1 MALFYTI
8 RIHAIPLTDA
18 SGTRACTVT
27 ASAFAAAIETVNEI
41 FEPAAVRFAF
51 DPARDWHP
59 RRDTS
64 LNSLHNGGSN
74 WWVEANQVAAGNR
87 GQFTVFLRWGKDMD
101 APAGNWFAY
110 PPDIGQQQPPR
121 AKLPHS
127 NIDFIAITNQ
137 ASKFGSKAAFVLA
150 HEIGHYLGLFHTHPT
165 WGAPDSA
172 LVESLVKESGA
183 NGLNGDLLS
192 DTAPDPGTT
201 YYKQKVSTD
210 LCGGPASFKIGGITF
225 TPDRHNV
232 MSYYHSC
239 QPPVSITPQQVQV
252 VRATIQHP
260 SRRHLIE
267 ASAGIRYAGVFRAG
281 TDGHALWVGDDWNGF
296 QEKWKELSQKG
307 LRLIDLE
314 TYKIGNTRR
323 YTGVFR
329 AGNGGHALWVGDDWD
344 GFRQKWQELSGQG
357 LRLIDLETY
366 DGGSGRHY
374 AGVFREGNGKHALW
388 VGDDWAGFEQ
398 KWKELSADGLR
409 LIDIETWEQNGS
421 RRFAGVFAQGN
432 GRHALWVGDDW
443 NGFEQ
448 KWQELSANGLRLID
462 FETWLDG
469 RVRRYA
475 GVFEEG
481 SDKHALWVNDDWF
494 GFQKKWEE
502 LSGKGLRLVHIAVF
516 GSSVEE

>member
-27 ASAFAAAIETVNEI
+27 ASAFAEAIETVNEI

-51 DPARDWHP
+51 DPAKDWHP
-59 RRDTS
+59 RRSTS
-64 LNSLHNGGSN
+64 LNSLHNGGAN

-87 GQFTVFLRWGKDMD
+87 GEFTVFLRWGKDTD

-110 PPDIGQQQPPR
+110 PPDTGQQQPPR

-137 ASKFGSKAAFVLA
+137 ASKFGSRAAFVLA

-201 YYKQKVSTD
+201 YYKEKVSTD
-210 LCGGPASFKIGGITF
+210 LCGGPASFKIGGVTF
-225 TPDRHNV
+225 KPDRHNV
-232 MSYYHSC
+232 MGYYHSC
-239 QPPVSITPQQVQV
+239 QPPVTMTPQQVQV
-252 VRATIQHP
+252 IRTTIQHS
-260 SRRHLIE
+260 SRRHLIA

-281 TDGHALWVGDDWNGF
+281 TGAHALWAGDDWAGF
-296 QEKWKELSQKG
+296 EQKWKELSQKG

-314 TYKIGNTRR
+314 TYTIGSTRR

-329 AGNGGHALWVGDDWD
+329 AGSGGHALWVGDDWK
-344 GFRQKWQELSGQG
+344 GFHDKWQEFSAQG

-366 DGGSGRHY
+366 NGGGARRY

-388 VGDDWAGFEQ
+388 VGDDWDGFER

-409 LIDIETWEQNGS
+409 LIPGDRPDRSGS
-421 RRFAGVFAQGN
+421 TESR
-432 GRHALWVGDDW
+432 
-443 NGFEQ
+443 
-448 KWQELSANGLRLID
+448 
-462 FETWLDG
+462 
-469 RVRRYA
+469 
-475 GVFEEG
+475 
-481 SDKHALWVNDDWF
+481 
-494 GFQKKWEE
+494 
-502 LSGKGLRLVHIAVF
+502 
-516 GSSVEE
+516 